1 MPALSPTMEAGKILS
16 WEVSIGDE
24 VSEGDS
30 LAQIETDKATLDFE
44 VQEQGYVAKFLVDE
58 GQGNVKVGSPL
69 VVLVDNE
76 DDVKAF
82 ENFSIDESTETQEDE
97 VETQD
102 D

>member
-1 MPALSPTMEAGKILS
+1 MPALSPTMSEGKIIKWLKK
-16 WEVSIGDE
+16 VGDE
-24 VSEGDS
+24 VDAGDVICE
-30 LAQIETDKATLDFE
+30 IETDKATLDFE